1 MVDVRYHTA
10 LSEGFA
16 PKYANVPVAM
26 ELKFV
31 FFRNVCQNEG
41 IVASIYNSV
50 FLIYLLIY

>member
-31 FFRNVCQNEG
+31 FLEM
-41 IVASIYNSV
+41 SV
-50 FLIYLLIY
+50 KMKE